1 MLTPTKEDKNMDK
14 IILNT
19 DPEAARFVENISGW
33 VSRGGFFY
41 GADEKIARFEGCTH
55 IKCQRCGS
63 PTEKRYILC
72 NICREKRAAEKYAKR
87 ERIEWDE
94 KGMLYSEVMDR
105 FFSSWDGVKEYAET
119 EERSLEDLRLL
130 ICEPVYLR
138 EISIDYFI
146 DELPDEGELPDEVYD
161 AMEKFNTVLR
171 AAGPVSWELGSK
183 VPILPV
189 A

>member
-1 MLTPTKEDKNMDK
+1 
-14 IILNT
+14 
-19 DPEAARFVENISGW
+19 
-33 VSRGGFFY
+33 
-41 GADEKIARFEGCTH
+41 
-55 IKCQRCGS
+55 
-63 PTEKRYILC
+63 
-72 NICREKRAAEKYAKR
+72 
-87 ERIEWDE
+87 
-94 KGMLYSEVMDR
+94 MDR